1 MVQTGLELSAAKAHK
16 STRTAARKSKQIVKL
31 LNLLTSN
38 QISLVETISSFA
50 YIVGGPVGRGCYLQP
65 SLSVPRVTSFFSYTF
80 SLELLQHDH
89 IIFECVLS
97 ECPPNFHHY
106 TSWTFAS
113 APPGLSPI
121 IDESHIGDVR
131 RSQNY
136 EHQSYS
142 LTIECHL
149 VEVLLLFQHFLL
161 LTWTY

>member
-50 YIVGGPVGRGCYLQP
+50 YIVGGPVGR
-65 SLSVPRVTSFFSYTF
+65 
-80 SLELLQHDH
+80 ELLQHDH